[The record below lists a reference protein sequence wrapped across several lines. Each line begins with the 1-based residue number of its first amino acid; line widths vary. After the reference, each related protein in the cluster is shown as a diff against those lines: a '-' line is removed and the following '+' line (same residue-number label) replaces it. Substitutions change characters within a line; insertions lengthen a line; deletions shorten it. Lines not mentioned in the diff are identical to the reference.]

1 MHFIEIKSSL
11 ELTVLTLKHQSN
23 FAQTHKKI
31 VPKIVV
37 FKFDQQATIKHVF

>member
-11 ELTVLTLKHQSN
+11 EFDSKHQSN